1 MAESGWIL
9 DVDGDWED
17 AGAIRIAEDV
27 ASNERGDENAVEDR
41 CDGVICIAED
51 EANDDCADENAV
63 DRYDGICI
71 AEDEANDECTDENG
85 VEEGVEAEE
94 SSGVHSEAGGFPV
107 LVLASRLHMGQNVL
121 QVVSHESTQ
130 TAWNSVKESNND
142 KVSLDTN
149 GKS

>member
-1 MAESGWIL
+1 
-9 DVDGDWED
+9 
-17 AGAIRIAEDV
+17 
-27 ASNERGDENAVEDR
+27 VEDR
-41 CDGVICIAED
+41 CDGVICIAEDEANDDCADENAVDRYDGICIAED

-130 TAWNSVKESNND
+130 TA
-142 KVSLDTN
+142 
-149 GKS
+149 